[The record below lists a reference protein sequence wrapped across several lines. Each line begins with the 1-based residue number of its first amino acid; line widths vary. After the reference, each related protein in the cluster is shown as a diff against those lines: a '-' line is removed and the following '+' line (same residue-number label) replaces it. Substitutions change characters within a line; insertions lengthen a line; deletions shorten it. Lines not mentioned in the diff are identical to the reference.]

1 MMRSCKR
8 VTQLNIKL
16 GIVHIMQEH
25 IDAAEIIGCRVN
37 FLTIKLYFRCF
48 FTNIFHK
55 LHQQGTRTAGW
66 VINLLNIRIVAAGYA
81 GKYFTHLLWRKIF
94 TATFTSLRCIHLHQV
109 FVGVAYCINTV
120 VCKRLAELHITHL
133 GQHLGNAL
141 VTHFYRV
148 ADTGAVNDEI
158 REKSLYLFLAISTGS
173 TGLNRTEHLG

>member
-1 MMRSCKR
+1 MMRSSKR
-8 VTQLNIKL
+8 VAQLNIKL

-25 IDAAEIIGCRVN
+25 IDATEIIGCRID
-37 FLTIKLYFRCF
+37 FLTIKLNIRSF

-66 VINLLNIRIVAAGYA
+66 VVNLLYIRIVAAGNA
-81 GKYFTHLLWRKIF
+81 GKHFTHLLWRKVF
-94 TATFTSLRCIHLHQV
+94 TTAFTCLRCIHLHQV

-120 VCKRLAELHITHL
+120 VCKRLAELHIPHL
-133 GQHLGNAL
+133 DQHLGNTL

-148 ADTGAVNDEI
+148 AYTRAVDDEI
-158 REKSLYLFLAISTGS
+158 REKSFYLLLAISTGS